1 MNALAVDGDNLFM
14 GKFVLS
20 KGRLYMALVAA
31 IDQLCD
37 RVVGNSGN
45 VGVTLP
51 AIDES
56 VNAFVIKLF
65 INVIIP
71 AFAVGIDSADESMPV
86 AHETIFFI
94 RRPGLETEP

>member
-1 MNALAVDGDNLFM
+1 M
-14 GKFVLS
+14 
-20 KGRLYMALVAA
+20 
-31 IDQLCD
+31 
-37 RVVGNSGN
+37 GNSGN

-56 VNAFVIKLF
+56 VNAFVIKLL

-71 AFAVGIDSADESMPV
+71 AFAVLIDSADESMPV

-94 RRPGLETEP
+94 RRLGLGTEP